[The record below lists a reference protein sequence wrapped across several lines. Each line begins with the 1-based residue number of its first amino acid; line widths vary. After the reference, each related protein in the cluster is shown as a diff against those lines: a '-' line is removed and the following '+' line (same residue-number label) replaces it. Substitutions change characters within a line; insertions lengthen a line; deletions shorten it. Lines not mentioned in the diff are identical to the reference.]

1 MIKFYIDVILWYVS
15 PNIAT
20 FVMLTSALFSMVIYN
35 KDEVL
40 LSVVYLHIIN
50 IVTLS
55 RCSDKSLQLDR
66 VRDSV
71 ELPP

>member
-20 FVMLTSALFSMVIYN
+20 FVMLTSALFSMVTYN

>member
-40 LSVVYLHIIN
+40 LSVVYLHTIN